1 MDWLEI
7 LFDGL
12 LAAVGP
18 TAAAYAISAMGL
30 NLQFGYTGLLNFG
43 HVAFMAAGAYGTAVT
58 VDLGGSLWLGVVVG
72 VLLGALLGLLL
83 GIPTLRLRA
92 DYLAIVTIS
101 LGEIFRLVV
110 RSNAAEGL
118 TGGVFGIQSFADEFF
133 ALNPFDPGSRYG
145 LGRFVFQGRQLFVMI
160 VGWLLVV
167 LMALLI
173 WKLMRSPWGRVI
185 RAVREDEDAVRSL
198 GKNVFLYKLQA
209 LVLGGSLGALAGLLL
224 AIEQQNVTPNSFE
237 PRITFFL
244 YVIVI
249 VGGAGTVVG
258 PIVGALVF
266 QFLFFFFDSFMIS
279 AQAEGWFDWAQ
290 FDATDAAQVK
300 LVLVGLGL
308 MALMAFRPQGIFG
321 SREEMLVG
329 DT

>member
-1 MDWLEI
+1 MDWIEI
-7 LFDGL
+7 FFDGF
-12 LAAVGP
+12 LAALGP

-43 HVAFMAAGAYGTAVT
+43 HVAFMGAGAYGTAVT
-58 VDLGGSLWLGVVVG
+58 VDLGGSLWLGIIVG
-72 VLLGALLGLLL
+72 ILCGALLGLLL
-83 GIPTLRLRA
+83 GIPTLRLRT

-101 LGEIFRLVV
+101 VGEIFRLVV

-118 TGGVFGIQSFADEFF
+118 TGGVFGIQAFADDFF
-133 ALNPFDPGSRYG
+133 ALNPFDAGARYG
-145 LGRFVFQGRQLFVMI
+145 VGRFIFQGRQLFVVI
-160 VGWLLVV
+160 VGWLLV
-167 LMALLI
+167 ALVTLLV

-209 LVLGGSLGALAGLLL
+209 LMLGGSLGATAGMLL
-224 AIEQQNVTPNSFE
+224 AVEQQNVTPNSFE

-249 VGGAGTVVG
+249 IGGAGTVVG
-258 PIVGALVF
+258 PVLGTIIF

-279 AQAEGWFDWAQ
+279 AQAQGWFDWAG
-290 FDATDAAQVK
+290 FDTTDAAQVK
-300 LVLVGLGL
+300 LVLVGVGL
-308 MALMAFRPQGIFG
+308 MALMALRPQGILG